1 MKSLVIVAL
10 LAIAGAGWNAGH
22 AMPSSPPAVRG
33 QVLEVQDVDAYTY
46 LRLRTKD
53 GEQWAAVNRAPVKKG
68 AEVTIENATVM
79 RDFESKTLK
88 RKFATIVFGDLAGA
102 KVAATG
108 AAAGTGAAPA
118 AGGVG
123 AFHAGLPKAADA
135 GDVKVA
141 KAAGPDARTVAEIA
155 GTKGDLKDKTVVVRA
170 KVVKFTPGILG
181 KNWLHLRDGTGAAAD
196 GTDDLVVTTK
206 AETKVGE
213 VVVATGVVRTN
224 VDLGSGYTYKV
235 LVEEATLTR

>member
-10 LAIAGAGWNAGH
+10 LAVAGAGWNPGH
-22 AMPSSPPAVRG
+22 AMPSSPLAVRG

-46 LRLRTKD
+46 LRLKTKD

-68 AEVTIENATVM
+68 AEVTVENATVM

-102 KVAATG
+102 KVTATG

-123 AFHAGLPKAADA
+123 AFHAGLPKAADV

-141 KAAGPDARTVAEIA
+141 KATGPDARTVAEVA

-181 KNWLHLRDGTGAAAD
+181 KNWLHLRDGTGTAAD

-213 VVVATGVVRTN
+213 VVLAKGVVRTN

-235 LVEEATLTR
+235 LVEDATLTR